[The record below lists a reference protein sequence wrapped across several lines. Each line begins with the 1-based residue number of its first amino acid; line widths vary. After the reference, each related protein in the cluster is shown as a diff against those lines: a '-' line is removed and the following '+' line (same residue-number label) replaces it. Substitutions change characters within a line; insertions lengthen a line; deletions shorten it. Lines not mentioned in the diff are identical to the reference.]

1 MPAALYAGSFDP
13 VHLGHLGVIES
24 AARLY
29 QQVVVAV
36 VANPK
41 KAQGLFTV
49 SERVRLLTDATAHLP
64 TVRTRH
70 FEGLTVDLA
79 RDEGAHVLVRSAH
92 KETADELSMAAMNL
106 ITADIPTTLVPADQL
121 TRTISSSLIRQ
132 LVAAGHIAAAQELV
146 PACVRQALA
155 DVAALT

>member
-1 MPAALYAGSFDP
+1 MLVALYAGSFDP
-13 VHLGHLGVIES
+13 VHLGHLGVIET

-29 QQVVVAV
+29 GEVIVAV

-41 KAQGLFTV
+41 KAQGMFTV
-49 SERVRLLTDATAHLP
+49 DERVRLLTEATVHLP

-70 FEGLTVDLA
+70 FKGLTVDLA
-79 RDEGAHVLVRSAH
+79 REEGANVLVRSAH

-106 ITADIPTTLVPADQL
+106 ITADIPTTIVPADPR
-121 TRTISSSLIRQ
+121 TRTISSSLVRQ
-132 LVAAGHIAAAQELV
+132 LVDAGQIGAAQELV

-155 DVAALT
+155 DVTALM